1 MNQQHLHS
9 LMTIADCGA
18 FSRAASRLGITQ
30 PSLSRQISLLE
41 EEVGTP
47 LLYRHGR
54 GAILTDAGQQLVE
67 AARPLLAELDALTG
81 LIRNS
86 RTPHGT
92 VALAVPTFMASHLA
106 GPIFRD
112 LRARHPRIHV
122 RLLDGFSGFVNQWL
136 TEGSVDVAIVYD
148 TRRSHSIGADPLLED
163 TLYLF
168 GRKERRRELPDVVQP
183 ETLHMLDLVLPH
195 RHHGLRRALDLA
207 GAGGDPARV
216 LEVDSL
222 TAIRELV
229 AQNVGW
235 SVLPHAGVRR
245 EAADRGFIVRPIGTP
260 PLRVKLMLATAPS
273 RPVTSATH
281 AVLRF
286 LRETVTRLQ
295 QQGVLSAPA

>member
-1 MNQQHLHS
+1 MDQHHLHS
-9 LMTIADCGA
+9 LMVIAECGA
-18 FSRAASRLGITQ
+18 FSRAATRLGIAQ
-30 PSLSRQISLLE
+30 PSLSRQIALLE
-41 EEVGTP
+41 EQAGTP

-54 GAILTDAGQQLVE
+54 GATLTDAGQRLVE
-67 AARPLLAELDALTG
+67 AARPVLASLDNLAAVLKD
-81 LIRNS
+81 S
-86 RTPHGT
+86 DTPHGT
-92 VALAVPTFMASHLA
+92 VALGVPTFMASHLA

-112 LRARHPRIHV
+112 LRAQHPRIQV
-122 RLLDGFSGFVNQWL
+122 RLMDGFSGFVNQWL
-136 TEGSVDVAIVYD
+136 TEGRVDVAIVYD
-148 TRRSHSIGADPLLED
+148 ARRSHSIGADPLLED

-168 GRKERRRELPDVVQP
+168 GRKERRKELPDVVQP
-183 ETLHMLDLVLPH
+183 ETLLDLDLVLPH
-195 RHHGLRRALDLA
+195 RNHGLRRALDLA

-245 EAADRGFIVRPIGTP
+245 EAADKNFVIRPIGTP

-273 RPVTSATH
+273 RPVTPATH

-286 LRETVTRLQ
+286 LRETVQHLQ
-295 QQGVLSAPA
+295 QQGILSPAS